1 VHVEVSTLPLE
12 TGEGE
17 RAGLVVMIEDVS
29 NLQRTQRALAWREVA
44 KRVAHEIK
52 NPLTPIQLSAQ
63 RIRRRYL
70 DSLAEDGMVL
80 DQCTQTIINEVAS
93 LKTMVNEFSQFAKL
107 PESRLIPDDLNAVIG
122 EMARFYQGGLPDSI
136 QIALELDER
145 LPRLPLDREQMKR
158 VFTNLI
164 DNAAA
169 SIRGHG
175 TITLRTAYLA
185 DACAVL
191 AEVLDDGMGVPEEVR
206 GRLFEPYTS
215 TKEGGTGLG
224 LTIVNQIV
232 SDHEGYIRYS
242 DRKPHGSVFSIELP
256 VR

>member
-1 VHVEVSTLPLE
+1 
-12 TGEGE
+12 
-17 RAGLVVMIEDVS
+17 
-29 NLQRTQRALAWREVA
+29 VA
-44 KRVAHEIK
+44 RRVAHEIK

-70 DSLAEDGMVL
+70 DQLAGDGAVL
-80 DQCTQTIINEVAS
+80 DQCTQTIINEVSS

-107 PESRLIPDDLNAVIG
+107 PESRLVPDDLNDVIG
-122 EMARFYQGGLPDSI
+122 ELARFYEGGLPDSI
-136 QIALELDER
+136 RIELALDER
-145 LPRLPLDREQMKR
+145 LPRLPLDRAQMKR

-169 SIRGHG
+169 SIRGKG
-175 TITLRTAYLA
+175 TITLRTMFLPETH
-185 DACAVL
+185 AVL
-191 AEVLDDGMGVPEEVR
+191 AEVLDDGVGVPEEVR

-232 SDHEGYIRYS
+232 SDHEGFVRYA
-242 DRKPHGSVFSIELP
+242 DRKPHGSIFSIELP